1 MLISVSAC
9 FYTLFLFDT
18 LGDAVG
24 FQGAYWVLIVMPLM
38 PLCMY
43 SVHTWYNRRTNSMNS
58 SSSNAKLDDGCVSG
72 PAVESVE
79 EQTDVE
85 MIVVLADGV
94 SNNAIRHQTSTDRNS
109 NEIVNIMHISDVN

>member
-43 SVHTWYNRRTNSMNS
+43 SVYTWYNRRSNS
-58 SSSNAKLDDGCVSG
+58 SMTSNDAKAAGEGLGGGVAE
-72 PAVESVE
+72 AV
-79 EQTDVE
+79 TDVE
-85 MIVVLADGV
+85 MVVVMQATETNKSTMSDPP
-94 SNNAIRHQTSTDRNS
+94 STDNATY
-109 NEIVNIMHISDVN
+109 NAMYLNNVNNVL